1 MATSAVFIIASLA
14 AREARNVVC
23 VDIAGAYLYAEMP
36 EQGLLMTLD
45 RTMSAI
51 LVKIQPEYKI
61 SFAMMVP

>member
-1 MATSAVFIIASLA
+1 
-14 AREARNVVC
+14 
-23 VDIAGAYLYAEMP
+23 MP